1 MENLNEHINRMKQL
15 FGAQHGIIKPLVSEQ
30 TPTNKPV
37 EKIPAKEPINK
48 PQTSLSVSDKEKPSL
63 DVTAKP
69 IEKRPPQETTA
80 EEKTFIGYV
89 DSIKNTIS
97 SIFDKTYFKSTDKK
111 EDTKT
116 NFFNDIENFKK
127 IITNGG
133 GVKPVTTK
141 SDLEKR
147 IKYNEDKRWNGLQS
161 DGMTDVADF
170 LKLMNS
176 YGNLNRTT
184 ASDKLKTINSTLK
197 TLSKDIDKGLT
208 NIKMYTPSK
217 LPSYHEL
224 ENRPGFKKPSLSADL
239 ENPWAKKN
247 PINTTNYGLY

>member
-30 TPTNKPV
+30 PKEKLPV
-37 EKIPAKEPINK
+37 NK
-48 PQTSLSVSDKEKPSL
+48 PQNNLSVIDKPNPE
-63 DVTAKP
+63 VTAKP

-97 SIFDKTYFKSTDKK
+97 SIFDKTYFQSADKK

-133 GVKPVTTK
+133 GAKPITTK

-147 IKYNEDKRWNGLQS
+147 IKYNEGKRWNGLQS
-161 DGMTDVADF
+161 DGMNDVADF

-176 YGNLNRTT
+176 YGDLNRTT
-184 ASDKLKTINSTLK
+184 ASAKLKTINSTLK

-208 NIKMYTPSK
+208 NIKMYTPSR

-224 ENRPGFKKPSLSADL
+224 ENRPGFKEPSISADL
-239 ENPWAKKN
+239 DNPWARKN
-247 PINTTNYGLY
+247 PINTTNYGLK